1 MQYSFTRYLAAKKT
15 VDDRAL
21 NSRVFDQMKQAAN
34 QINPLRCLEI
44 GAGVGTMLER
54 LLEAGVFKQAIYLGL
69 DSDPDNVHTSWQRLP
84 TWGTA
89 HGFEMDGTISK
100 LVFRARPEVE
110 VLAALQCMDVLEFCA
125 NPSAQ
130 SAWDLL
136 VAHAFLDLF
145 DLPTALPRF
154 VKLLRPGGLAY
165 FTINFDGDTI
175 FEPIIDP
182 ALDAQIIEIY
192 HRSMDERIID
202 GKPSG
207 DSRSGR
213 RLFNLLRQNGM
224 EICASGASDW
234 VVYPGKDGYPG
245 DEAYFLHHILYFIE
259 QTLLHNPEMDQD
271 RLRAWLTIR
280 HAQVER
286 AELVYIAH
294 QLDFLAAK
302 TA

>member
-21 NSRVFDQMKQAAN
+21 NSRVFDQLKQAVD
-34 QINPLRCLEI
+34 QVDQLRCLEI

-54 LLEAGVFKQAIYLGL
+54 LLERGVFKQAIYLGL

-84 TWGTA
+84 EWGTA
-89 HGFEMDGTISK
+89 HGFEMDTTFSK
-100 LVFRARPEVE
+100 LFFRARPEVE
-110 VLAALQCMDVLEFCA
+110 VLASLQCMEVLEFCT
-125 NPSAQ
+125 NPSVQA
-130 SAWDLL
+130 AWDLL

-145 DLPTALPRF
+145 DLPTVLPRF
-154 VKLLRPGGLAY
+154 VSLLRPGGLAY

-175 FEPIIDP
+175 FEPVIDP
-182 ALDAQIIEIY
+182 AFDAQIIQLY

-207 DSRSGR
+207 DSRAGR
-213 RLFNLLRQNGM
+213 RLFSLLRQNGM
-224 EICASGASDW
+224 EITASGASDW
-234 VVYPGKDGYPG
+234 VVYPGKEGYPG
-245 DEAYFLHHILYFIE
+245 DEAYFLHHILHFFE
-259 QTLLHNPEMDQD
+259 QTLLHSPELDQD

-280 HAQVER
+280 HAQVDQ

-294 QLDFLAAK
+294 QLDFLAQK
-302 TA
+302 V